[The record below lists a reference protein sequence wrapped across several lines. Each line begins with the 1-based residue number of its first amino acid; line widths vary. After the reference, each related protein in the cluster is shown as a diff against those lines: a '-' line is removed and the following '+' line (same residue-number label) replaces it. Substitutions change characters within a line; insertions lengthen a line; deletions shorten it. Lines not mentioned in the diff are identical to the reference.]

1 MTRDARLAQ
10 SCAQNYI
17 AVPKLHDP
25 GPAIVYYA
33 NLNDTHEKE
42 NGVSGAIDDAT
53 AGLAKILDPVAQ
65 CFTPEVAKRVAELR
79 ADPAVQ
85 ARIEELAEKC
95 NEGTITPEEMAEYD
109 AYIQAM
115 DVVAVLQKK
124 ARTLIVQP
132 HAS

>member
-1 MTRDARLAQ
+1 MSR
-10 SCAQNYI
+10 S
-17 AVPKLHDP
+17 
-25 GPAIVYYA
+25 
-33 NLNDTHEKE
+33 
-42 NGVSGAIDDAT
+42 IDQVT
-53 AGLAKILDPVAQ
+53 AGRAKILDPVAR

-132 HAS
+132 PAS

>member
-1 MTRDARLAQ
+1 
-10 SCAQNYI
+10 
-17 AVPKLHDP
+17 
-25 GPAIVYYA
+25 
-33 NLNDTHEKE
+33 
-42 NGVSGAIDDAT
+42 VSRAIDHAT

-85 ARIEELAEKC
+85 ARIEELADKC
-95 NEGTITPEEMAEYD
+95 HEGTITPEEMAEYD

-115 DVVAVLQKK
+115 DVVALLQKK
-124 ARTLIVQP
+124 ARTLIVPP

>member
-1 MTRDARLAQ
+1 
-10 SCAQNYI
+10 
-17 AVPKLHDP
+17 
-25 GPAIVYYA
+25 
-33 NLNDTHEKE
+33 
-42 NGVSGAIDDAT
+42 VSRSIDHTT

-95 NEGTITPEEMAEYD
+95 NEGTITAEEMAEYD
-109 AYIQAM
+109 AYIQAI

>member
-1 MTRDARLAQ
+1 
-10 SCAQNYI
+10 
-17 AVPKLHDP
+17 
-25 GPAIVYYA
+25 
-33 NLNDTHEKE
+33 
-42 NGVSGAIDDAT
+42 VSRAIDHAT

-85 ARIEELAEKC
+85 ARIEELADKC

-109 AYIQAM
+109 ASIQAM

-124 ARTLIVQP
+124 ARTLIVQL

>member
-1 MTRDARLAQ
+1 
-10 SCAQNYI
+10 
-17 AVPKLHDP
+17 
-25 GPAIVYYA
+25 
-33 NLNDTHEKE
+33 
-42 NGVSGAIDDAT
+42 VSQTIDHAT

-65 CFTPEVAKRVAELR
+65 CFTPEVAKRVAELG

-85 ARIEELAEKC
+85 GRIEELAEKC

-115 DVVAVLQKK
+115 DVVAILQKK

>member
-1 MTRDARLAQ
+1 
-10 SCAQNYI
+10 
-17 AVPKLHDP
+17 
-25 GPAIVYYA
+25 
-33 NLNDTHEKE
+33 
-42 NGVSGAIDDAT
+42 VSRVTDHAT

-85 ARIEELAEKC
+85 VRIEELAEKC

-132 HAS
+132 PAS

>member
-1 MTRDARLAQ
+1 M
-10 SCAQNYI
+10 S
-17 AVPKLHDP
+17 
-25 GPAIVYYA
+25 
-33 NLNDTHEKE
+33 
-42 NGVSGAIDDAT
+42 VSRAIDHAT

-65 CFTPEVAKRVAELR
+65 CFTPEAAKRVAELR

-85 ARIEELAEKC
+85 ARIAALADKC

-115 DVVAVLQKK
+115 DVVAVLQKQ

>member
-1 MTRDARLAQ
+1 M
-10 SCAQNYI
+10 
-17 AVPKLHDP
+17 
-25 GPAIVYYA
+25 
-33 NLNDTHEKE
+33 
-42 NGVSGAIDDAT
+42 SGAIDDAT

-85 ARIEELAEKC
+85 ARLEELAEKC

-109 AYIQAM
+109 AYMQAM
-115 DVVAVLQKK
+115 DIVAVLQKK

>member
-1 MTRDARLAQ
+1 MSR
-10 SCAQNYI
+10 
-17 AVPKLHDP
+17 
-25 GPAIVYYA
+25 
-33 NLNDTHEKE
+33 
-42 NGVSGAIDDAT
+42 AIDRAI
-53 AGLAKILDPVAQ
+53 AGLAKMLDPVAQ

-79 ADPAVQ
+79 ADPAVE

-95 NEGTITPEEMAEYD
+95 NEGTITPEEVAEYD

-115 DVVAVLQKK
+115 DVVAVLQKQ

>member
-1 MTRDARLAQ
+1 MSQ
-10 SCAQNYI
+10 S
-17 AVPKLHDP
+17 
-25 GPAIVYYA
+25 
-33 NLNDTHEKE
+33 
-42 NGVSGAIDDAT
+42 IDHAT
-53 AGLAKILDPVAQ
+53 VGLIKILDPVAQ

-115 DVVAVLQKK
+115 DVVAVLQKQ
-124 ARTLIVQP
+124 ARILIVQP

>member
-1 MTRDARLAQ
+1 
-10 SCAQNYI
+10 
-17 AVPKLHDP
+17 
-25 GPAIVYYA
+25 
-33 NLNDTHEKE
+33 
-42 NGVSGAIDDAT
+42 VSRSIDQAT

-79 ADPAVQ
+79 ADPDVQ

-95 NEGTITPEEMAEYD
+95 NEGTMTPEEIAEYD

-124 ARTLIVQP
+124 ARTLIVQS
-132 HAS
+132 HTS

>member
-1 MTRDARLAQ
+1 
-10 SCAQNYI
+10 
-17 AVPKLHDP
+17 
-25 GPAIVYYA
+25 
-33 NLNDTHEKE
+33 
-42 NGVSGAIDDAT
+42 VSRSIDHAT

-85 ARIEELAEKC
+85 ARIEELADKC
-95 NEGTITPEEMAEYD
+95 NEGTITSEEMAEYD

-124 ARTLIVQP
+124 ARTLIFQP

>member
-1 MTRDARLAQ
+1 MSRMI
-10 SCAQNYI
+10 N
-17 AVPKLHDP
+17 H
-25 GPAIVYYA
+25 
-33 NLNDTHEKE
+33 
-42 NGVSGAIDDAT
+42 AT
-53 AGLAKILDPVAQ
+53 VGLAKIPDPVAQ

-79 ADPAVQ
+79 ADPTVQ

-115 DVVAVLQKK
+115 DVIAALQKK
-124 ARTLIVQP
+124 ARTLLVQP

>member
-1 MTRDARLAQ
+1 MSR
-10 SCAQNYI
+10 
-17 AVPKLHDP
+17 P
-25 GPAIVYYA
+25 
-33 NLNDTHEKE
+33 
-42 NGVSGAIDDAT
+42 IDDAT

-85 ARIEELAEKC
+85 ARLEELAEKC
-95 NEGTITPEEMAEYD
+95 NEGTITPEEIAEYD

>member
-1 MTRDARLAQ
+1 M
-10 SCAQNYI
+10 
-17 AVPKLHDP
+17 
-25 GPAIVYYA
+25 
-33 NLNDTHEKE
+33 
-42 NGVSGAIDDAT
+42 
-53 AGLAKILDPVAQ
+53 
-65 CFTPEVAKRVAELR
+65 AELR

-95 NEGTITPEEMAEYD
+95 NEGTITPEEIAEYD

-124 ARTLIVQP
+124 ARSLIVPP

>member
-1 MTRDARLAQ
+1 
-10 SCAQNYI
+10 
-17 AVPKLHDP
+17 
-25 GPAIVYYA
+25 
-33 NLNDTHEKE
+33 
-42 NGVSGAIDDAT
+42 VSRAIDDAIT
-53 AGLAKILDPVAQ
+53 GLAKILDPVAQ

-132 HAS
+132 PAS

>member
-1 MTRDARLAQ
+1 MSR
-10 SCAQNYI
+10 
-17 AVPKLHDP
+17 
-25 GPAIVYYA
+25 
-33 NLNDTHEKE
+33 
-42 NGVSGAIDDAT
+42 AIDHAT

-65 CFTPEVAKRVAELR
+65 CFTPEVAKRVAELH
-79 ADPAVQ
+79 ADPAIQ